1 MPKREIPPF
10 MWQVWFK
17 GNRKPIEMS
26 GFDEEHIK
34 LMCGPAKVVK
44 VKRMPEEKED
54 NTPME
59 RLGPIGAKVHQPADY
74 DEGFKLLKEYV
85 DSIGGP
91 PEKLRKKLR
100 ELFIDYQKPEKKPQD
115 VVVKRKADTRYSG

>member
-1 MPKREIPPF
+1 

-17 GNRKPIEMS
+17 GNKEPMEMS
-26 GFDEEHIK
+26 GFDEEHIR
-34 LMCGPAKVVK
+34 LMCGPGKVVK
-44 VKRMPEEKED
+44 VKRMPEEKEVY
-54 NTPME
+54 TPME

-100 ELFIDYQKPEKKPQD
+100 ELFIDYEKPKQKT
-115 VVVKRKADTRYSG
+115 TRYSGQKKGRHKI

>member
-1 MPKREIPPF
+1 MDQI
-10 MWQVWFK
+10 Q
-17 GNRKPIEMS
+17 NLS
-26 GFDEEHIK
+26 
-34 LMCGPAKVVK
+34 VVK
-44 VKRMPEEKED
+44 ANAEEVPVEKEMPEEKED

-91 PEKLRKKLR
+91 PEKLRKKL
-100 ELFIDYQKPEKKPQD
+100 LKNYKKFN
-115 VVVKRKADTRYSG
+115 K